1 MGAERFQK
9 NYHAIL
15 GETAD
20 GEIYGL
26 DYVFRY
32 EGSFRGATGVVMR
45 AVPQSEIDEA
55 LTDETKSD
63 YYDEIWRHVVAQG
76 DVVLSLED
84 WVDQI
89 DDDEYIDGRFEEP
102 DDYPRETV
110 LEALG
115 IPDDDD
121 APARFELIGAG
132 RVFHDDTLASIVNP
146 SPRFDELAAIIR
158 RYENVRWHDID

>member
-32 EGSFRGATGVVMR
+32 EGSFHGATGSVMR
-45 AVPQSEIDEA
+45 AVFQSEIDEA
-55 LTDETKSD
+55 RTDDAKSE
-63 YYDEIWRHVVAQG
+63 YYDEIWRSVVAERG
-76 DVVLSLED
+76 TEMSLED
-84 WVDQI
+84 WADQI

-102 DDYPRETV
+102 SGYRREDI
-110 LEALG
+110 LEAIG
-115 IPDDDD
+115 VTDNGF
-121 APARFELIGAG
+121 APVRFELIGVG
-132 RVFHDDTLASIVNP
+132 RVFHDDTLASIVTP